1 MANTSYCNFIMDK
14 YLQLEHNKKYK
25 SERIKNKNSYD
36 IYNDTINDFSHLD
49 LIWSDFFATGN
60 PKDIKRIIS
69 VILADN
75 ELSNAA
81 KWSLTSNGI
90 NYKKVYQIILS
101 ESKETKND
109 LIRKKLGLIQKDI
122 NEKLNNNN

>member
-1 MANTSYCNFIMDK
+1 MDK